1 MFEGHVLWQG
11 EQIDVSLEVDAASE
25 DSWTEARRAMKAM
38 LAKQERWDRDL
49 RASAARE
56 LTDLACEWRESADD
70 AVPEITE
77 ESFARRI
84 ELRSIAMDADGS
96 FSAYFDDDDK
106 FFGHCVVV
114 YGTVVDGVASAEVA
128 G

>member
-1 MFEGHVLWQG
+1 MRV
-11 EQIDVSLEVDAASE
+11 
-25 DSWTEARRAMKAM
+25 
-38 LAKQERWDRDL
+38 
-49 RASAARE
+49 SAARE

-84 ELRSIAMDADGS
+84 ELRSITMDEDGS
-96 FSAYFDDDDK
+96 FSAFFDDDDM
-106 FFGHCVVV
+106 FFGHCVVA
-114 YGTVVDGVASAEVA
+114 YGTLTNGVTSANVE